1 MLNNLLMGVAA
12 VLALSGCDSSGS
24 DTTTKKDK
32 VEEVKPAGQSEVGAV
47 EDYLNGITEAN
58 SGNQKG
64 KVRLHGS
71 TGPNFNN
78 RYVILWETEG
88 KDVFKLDSTL
98 VRNQVFDFGDKE
110 YELGFYALSINTAN
124 NSVGVILNPDE
135 GDVELDIKGG
145 RLGTGTVSVNSK
157 ENEGW
162 YKYVPIETAHINK
175 VTELRKSMKDP
186 AVKARVL
193 KVIDEEKEKLR
204 QTQHE
209 LINEYPG
216 TYLAKIMTWKQTKW
230 QADKAR
236 YWDDIDFSDESIIRS
251 PIINDRVQDYMIT
264 HSGGTDMGFYNA
276 IDLIHAKSSVNPE
289 VNAFTL
295 LVMLEGFYSSNKE
308 NQCAY
313 IMDSYIYG
321 DDCPEGDAGKLIKD
335 RANGVRSLQMG
346 QVPPDFRLP
355 FYDDSGY
362 LNIHAEAKKH
372 DYTLLFFWSSWCHKC
387 EQETPEYKKLYD
399 QYKSK
404 GFQVI
409 GISVD
414 ANKQAWVNAVKE
426 KGTTWPNVSQL
437 QAWDSPVADGYRV
450 SATPTLFLLN
460 KDLEIVLKPER
471 WFQVRDYLTTNL
483 K

>member
-1 MLNNLLMGVAA
+1 MGVAA
-12 VLALSGCDSSGS
+12 VLALSGCGSTSS
-24 DTTTKKDK
+24 DNATTKST
-32 VEEVKPAGQSEVGAV
+32 VKENQPPAQQVTAS
-47 EDYLNGITEAN
+47 DDTYLDGLTDAN
-58 SGNQKG
+58 KGSKKG

-71 TGPNFNN
+71 TGANFNN
-78 RYVILWETEG
+78 RYLILWETEG
-88 KDVFKLDSTL
+88 KDVFKIDSTM
-98 VRNQVFDFGDKE
+98 VKDNSFDFGNKE
-110 YELGFYALSINTAN
+110 YHVGFYALSINNAK
-124 NSVGVILNPDE
+124 NSVGVILNPNE
-135 GDVELDIKGG
+135 GDVELNIVGG
-145 RLGTGTVSVNSK
+145 RLNTGTKSVNSD

-162 YKYVPIETAHINK
+162 YSYVPLETAHLNK
-175 VTELRKSMKDP
+175 VKELKKSMKDP
-186 AVKARVL
+186 AVKSRVT
-193 KVIDEEKEKLR
+193 KVINAEKEKLR
-204 QTQHE
+204 AAQHD
-209 LINEYPG
+209 LINKYPG

-236 YWDDIDFSDESIIRS
+236 YWDDIDFSDESIMRS

-276 IDLIHAKSSVNPE
+276 IDLIHAKSSANPD

-321 DDCPEGDAGKLIKD
+321 EDCAEGDVGKLLKE
-335 RANGVRSLQMG
+335 RANGVRSLQLG
-346 QVPPDFRLP
+346 QIPPDFTLP
-355 FYDDSGY
+355 FYDDSGT
-362 LNIHAEAKKH
+362 LSIHAEAKKN

-387 EQETPEYKKLYD
+387 EQETPEYKKLYN
-399 QYKSK
+399 QYKSQ

-414 ANKQAWVNAVKE
+414 ASKPAWVKAVKD

-437 QAWDSPVADGYRV
+437 QAWDSPVADAYRV

-471 WFQVRDYLTTNL
+471 WFQVRDYLSQNL

>member
-12 VLALSGCDSSGS
+12 ILALSGCGSTSS
-24 DTTTKKDK
+24 DNATTKST
-32 VEEVKPAGQSEVGAV
+32 VKESTPPAQQVTAV
-47 EDYLNGITEAN
+47 DDNYLNGLTDAN
-58 SGNQKG
+58 KGSKKG

-71 TGPNFNN
+71 TGANFNN
-78 RYVILWETEG
+78 RYLILWETEG
-88 KDVFKLDSTL
+88 KDVFKIDSTM
-98 VRNQVFDFGDKE
+98 VKDNSFDFGNKE
-110 YELGFYALSINTAN
+110 YDVGFYALSINNAK
-124 NSVGVILNPDE
+124 NSVGVILNPNE
-135 GDVELDIKGG
+135 GDVELNIAGG
-145 RLGTGTVSVNSK
+145 RLNTGTKSVNSD

-162 YKYVPIETAHINK
+162 YSYVPIETAHLKK
-175 VTELRKSMKDP
+175 VKELKKSMKDP
-186 AVKARVL
+186 AVKSRVT
-193 KVIDEEKEKLR
+193 KAINAEKEKLR
-204 QTQHE
+204 AAQHD
-209 LINEYPG
+209 LINKYPG

-230 QADKAR
+230 QSDKAR
-236 YWDDIDFSDESIIRS
+236 YWDDIDFSDESIMRS

-276 IDLIHAKSSVNPE
+276 IDLIHAKSSANPD

-321 DDCPEGDAGKLIKD
+321 EDCAEGDVGKLLKE
-335 RANGVRSLQMG
+335 RANGVRSLQLG
-346 QVPPDFRLP
+346 QIPPDFTLP
-355 FYDDSGY
+355 FYDDSGT
-362 LNIHAEAKKH
+362 LSIHAEAKKN

-387 EQETPEYKKLYD
+387 EQETPEYKKLYN
-399 QYKSK
+399 QYKSQ

-414 ANKQAWVNAVKE
+414 ASKPAWVKAVKD

-437 QAWDSPVADGYRV
+437 QAWDSPVADAYRV

-471 WFQVRDYLTTNL
+471 WFQVRDYLSQNL

>member
-1 MLNNLLMGVAA
+1 MGVAA
-12 VLALSGCDSSGS
+12 VLALSGCGSTSS
-24 DTTTKKDK
+24 DNTTTKDT
-32 VEEVKPAGQSEVGAV
+32 VKESQPQGKQVTTS
-47 EDYLNGITEAN
+47 DDTYLDGLTDAN
-58 SGNQKG
+58 KGSKKG

-71 TGPNFNN
+71 TGANFNN
-78 RYVILWETEG
+78 RYLILWETEG
-88 KDVFKLDSTL
+88 KDVFKIDSTM
-98 VRNQVFDFGDKE
+98 VKDNSFDFGNKE
-110 YELGFYALSINTAN
+110 YNVGFYALSINNAT
-124 NSVGVILNPDE
+124 NSVGVILNPNE
-135 GDVELDIKGG
+135 GDVELNIVGG
-145 RLGTGTVSVNSK
+145 RLSTGTKSVNSD

-162 YKYVPIETAHINK
+162 YSYVPLETAHLNK
-175 VTELRKSMKDP
+175 VKELRKSMKDP
-186 AVKARVL
+186 AVKTRVT
-193 KVIDEEKEKLR
+193 KAINVEKEKLR
-204 QTQHE
+204 ATQHD
-209 LINEYPG
+209 LINKYPG

-236 YWDDIDFSDESIIRS
+236 YWDDIDFSDESIMRS

-276 IDLIHAKSSVNPE
+276 IDLIHAKSSANPD

-321 DDCPEGDAGKLIKD
+321 EDCAEGDVGKLLKE
-335 RANGVRSLQMG
+335 RANGVRSLQIG
-346 QVPPDFRLP
+346 QVPPDFTLP
-355 FYDDSGY
+355 FYDDSGT
-362 LNIHAEAKKH
+362 LSIHAEAKKN

-387 EQETPEYKKLYD
+387 EQETPEYKKLYN
-399 QYKSK
+399 QYKSQ

-414 ANKQAWVNAVKE
+414 ASKPAWIKAVKD

-437 QAWDSPVADGYRV
+437 QAWDSPVADAYRV

-471 WFQVRDYLTTNL
+471 WFQVRDYLSQNL

>member
-1 MLNNLLMGVAA
+1 MLNNLLLGVAA
-12 VLALSGCDSSGS
+12 VLALSGCGSTSS
-24 DTTTKKDK
+24 DNTTTKDT
-32 VEEVKPAGQSEVGAV
+32 VKESQPPAQQVTTS
-47 EDYLNGITEAN
+47 DDTYLNGLTDAN
-58 SGNQKG
+58 KGSKKG

-71 TGPNFNN
+71 TGANFNN
-78 RYVILWETEG
+78 RYLILWETEG
-88 KDVFKLDSTL
+88 KDVFKIDSTM
-98 VRNQVFDFGDKE
+98 VKDNSFDFGNKE
-110 YELGFYALSINTAN
+110 YDVGFYALSINNAT
-124 NSVGVILNPDE
+124 NSVGVILNPNE
-135 GDVELDIKGG
+135 GDVELNIVGG
-145 RLGTGTVSVNSK
+145 RLSTGTKSVNSD
-157 ENEGW
+157 ENKGW
-162 YKYVPIETAHINK
+162 YSYVPLETAHLNK
-175 VTELRKSMKDP
+175 VKELRKSMKDP
-186 AVKARVL
+186 AVKTRVT
-193 KVIDEEKEKLR
+193 KAINVEKEKLR
-204 QTQHE
+204 ATQHD
-209 LINEYPG
+209 LINKYPG

-236 YWDDIDFSDESIIRS
+236 YWDDIDFSDESIMRS

-276 IDLIHAKSSVNPE
+276 IDLIHAKSSANPD

-321 DDCPEGDAGKLIKD
+321 EDCAEGDVGKLLKE
-335 RANGVRSLQMG
+335 RANGVRSLQIG
-346 QVPPDFRLP
+346 QVPPDFTLP
-355 FYDDSGY
+355 FYDDSGT
-362 LNIHAEAKKH
+362 LSIHAEAKKN

-387 EQETPEYKKLYD
+387 EQETPEYKKLYN
-399 QYKSK
+399 QYKSQ

-414 ANKQAWVNAVKE
+414 ASKPAWIKAVKD

-437 QAWDSPVADGYRV
+437 QAWDSPVADAYRV

-471 WFQVRDYLTTNL
+471 WFQVRDHLSQNL

>member
-1 MLNNLLMGVAA
+1 MGVAA
-12 VLALSGCDSSGS
+12 ILALSGCGSTSGDNPPAKETVSDSQPQAQQAASG
-24 DTTTKKDK
+24 DAT
-32 VEEVKPAGQSEVGAV
+32 
-47 EDYLNGITEAN
+47 YLDGLTDAN
-58 SGNQKG
+58 KGSKKG

-71 TGPNFNN
+71 VGANLND
-78 RYVILWETEG
+78 RYMMLWETEG
-88 KDVFKLDSTL
+88 KDVFILDSTM
-98 VRNQVFDFGDKE
+98 VKNNTFDFGDKD
-110 YELGFYALSINTAN
+110 YEVGFYALSINNRA
-124 NSVGVILNPDE
+124 NSVGVILNPAE
-135 GDVELDIKGG
+135 GDVELNITGG
-145 RLGTGTVSVNSK
+145 RLSTGTKSVNSD

-162 YKYVPIETAHINK
+162 YSYVPIETAHFNK
-175 VTELRKSMKDP
+175 VKELRKSMKDP
-186 AVKARVL
+186 AVKARVT
-193 KVIDEEKEKLR
+193 KAIDAEKEKLR
-204 QTQHE
+204 QSQHD
-209 LINEYPG
+209 LITRYPG

-230 QADKAR
+230 HDDKAR
-236 YWDDIDFSDESIIRS
+236 YWDDIDFTDASVIRS

-276 IDLIHAKSSVNPE
+276 IDLIHSKTSVNPD

-321 DDCPEGDAGKLIKD
+321 DDCPEGDVGKLVKE
-335 RANGVRSLQMG
+335 RANGVRSLQLG
-346 QVPPDFRLP
+346 QVPPDFALP
-355 FYDDSGY
+355 FYDDSGS
-362 LNIHAEAKKH
+362 LRIHEEAKKH

-414 ANKQAWVNAVKE
+414 ASKPAWVKAVNE

-437 QAWDSPVADGYRV
+437 QAWDSPVADAYRV

-471 WFQVRDYLTTNL
+471 WFQVRDYLQTNL

>member
-12 VLALSGCDSSGS
+12 VLALSGCGSTSS
-24 DTTTKKDK
+24 DNATTKST
-32 VEEVKPAGQSEVGAV
+32 VKENQPPAQQVTAS
-47 EDYLNGITEAN
+47 DDTYLDGLTDAN
-58 SGNQKG
+58 KGSKKG

-71 TGPNFNN
+71 TGANFNN
-78 RYVILWETEG
+78 RYLILWETEG
-88 KDVFKLDSTL
+88 KDVFKIDSTM
-98 VRNQVFDFGDKE
+98 VKDNSFDFGNKE
-110 YELGFYALSINTAN
+110 YHVGFYALSINNAK
-124 NSVGVILNPDE
+124 NSVGVILNPNE
-135 GDVELDIKGG
+135 GDVELNIVGG
-145 RLGTGTVSVNSK
+145 RLNTGTKSVNSD

-162 YKYVPIETAHINK
+162 YSYVPLETAHLNK
-175 VTELRKSMKDP
+175 VKELKKSMKDP
-186 AVKARVL
+186 AVKSRVT
-193 KVIDEEKEKLR
+193 KVINAEKEKLR
-204 QTQHE
+204 AAQHD
-209 LINEYPG
+209 LINKYPG

-236 YWDDIDFSDESIIRS
+236 YWDDIDFSDESIMRS

-276 IDLIHAKSSVNPE
+276 IDLIHAKSSANPD

-321 DDCPEGDAGKLIKD
+321 EDCAEGDVGKLLKE
-335 RANGVRSLQMG
+335 RANGVRSLQLG
-346 QVPPDFRLP
+346 QIPPDFTLP
-355 FYDDSGY
+355 FYDDSGT
-362 LNIHAEAKKH
+362 LSIHAEAKKN

-387 EQETPEYKKLYD
+387 EQETPEYKKLYN
-399 QYKSK
+399 QYKSQ

-414 ANKQAWVNAVKE
+414 ASKPAWVKAVKD

-437 QAWDSPVADGYRV
+437 QAWDSPVADAYRV

-471 WFQVRDYLTTNL
+471 WFQVRDYLSQNL

>member
-1 MLNNLLMGVAA
+1 MLNNLLMGAA
-12 VLALSGCDSSGS
+12 ALLALSGCGSTSST
-24 DTTTKKDK
+24 DTPANETSKGNKS
-32 VEEVKPAGQSEVGAV
+32 EVKQAEAGVS
-47 EDYLNGITEAN
+47 DYLDGLTDAN
-58 SGNQKG
+58 KGSKKG

-71 TGPNFNN
+71 VGNNFNN
-78 RYVILWETEG
+78 RYIILWETEG
-88 KDVFKLDSTL
+88 KDVFKIDSSMIQ
-98 VRNQVFDFGDKE
+98 NNAFDFGNKE
-110 YELGFYALSINTAN
+110 YELGFYALSINNGA
-124 NSVGVILNPDE
+124 NSVAVILNPDE
-135 GDVELDIKGG
+135 GDVELNIVGG
-145 RLGTGTVSVNSK
+145 RLSSGTKSVNSK

-162 YKYVPIETAHINK
+162 YTYAPIETAHFNK
-175 VTELRKSMKDP
+175 VKELRKGMKDP
-186 AVKARVL
+186 AVKARVQKL
-193 KVIDEEKEKLR
+193 IDAEEVKLLEV
-204 QTQHE
+204 QHN
-209 LINEYPG
+209 LIKQYPG

-230 QADKAR
+230 HDDKAR
-236 YWDDIDFSDESIIRS
+236 YWDDIDFTDETVMRS

-276 IDLIHAKSSVNPE
+276 IDLIHSKTSVNPD

-321 DDCPEGDAGKLIKD
+321 DDCPEGDVGKLIKE
-335 RANGVRSLQMG
+335 RANGVRSLQLG
-346 QVPPDFRLP
+346 QVPPDFTLP
-355 FYDDSGY
+355 FYDDSGS
-362 LNIHAEAKKH
+362 LRIHAEAKKH

-387 EQETPEYKKLYD
+387 EQETPEYIKLYN
-399 QYKSK
+399 QYKDQ
-404 GFQVI
+404 GFEVI

-414 ANKQAWVNAVKE
+414 ASKPAWVKAVKE
-426 KGTTWPNVSQL
+426 KGSTWPNVSQL

-471 WFQVRDYLTTNL
+471 WFQVRDYLSQNL